1 MNTSTLVANTL
12 AKDLP
17 IGAYFYFGFGHADS
31 LIGEKIKNKILFQR
45 IEASMYVKKI
55 KCYNSIVHDKSERK
69 TNCIITLRCDCGEI
83 YGLDNNVPVH
93 HIEHDIIL
101 VDGKA

>member
-1 MNTSTLVANTL
+1 MIPLVTNTL

-17 IGAYFYFGFGHADS
+17 IGAYFYFGY
-31 LIGEKIKNKILFQR
+31 KIRNKILFQR

-55 KCYNSIVHDKSERK
+55 KCYNSTVHVKSERR
-69 TNCIITLRCDCGEI
+69 TNHIITLRCDCGEL
-83 YGLDNNVPVH
+83 YGLDNDVPVH

-101 VDGKA
+101 VEGKA